1 MTIKA
6 ILPILFILI
15 LGTVSAFLTFGN
27 TNVEADCFNPAIADF
42 KIKNV
47 ENSTQT
53 YTIEAIEETAG
64 WINLNGQWVK
74 DNKMIFS
81 MAPGETKDLYGFIK
95 PLCNTEPGNYIV
107 SLKIS
112 ENNKVSLKNISVN
125 VLDSRKLIL
134 ALGTDKQATQCE
146 KAEFPISVKNNSK
159 GNELV
164 EIIVE
169 GLPENWT
176 SYTKE
181 FLLEKGQTVENILF
195 VLAPCDAAVRD
206 YDFAVTARIKGTN
219 FYDENSAK
227 FTILDAQNV
236 AIEDKA
242 FTVCNELQENG
253 TIIVKNL
260 GLKKDLF
267 HFKVEGLNKTS
278 VKTADLELNPDEE
291 IAVNIL
297 FDKISEV
304 GKDKIKFI
312 VQSITFDKEYS
323 KILDVNKEN
332 CYDAAVVVP
341 PFKKVSIKA
350 GKERVDKIKIKNTG
364 TKDNTLTLEAK
375 GPNWATSIP
384 KNVELGSKEIGEF
397 FVYYNPAMD
406 MLDSDYN
413 VKITVRG
420 EDFYQT
426 FNVNVIVSAA
436 NTFVQEPVK
445 IESSLQEI
453 SKDNKIS
460 ATILLTND
468 SNTNVFVKSISA
480 EDLNIL
486 FEPTTIIIPKNS
498 SKGVKVTIYLTE
510 MQDIIKVPLK
520 IETDKGLIEKEIEI
534 DTTNK
539 NMLSVGLFTLF
550 DSENLFTFPLIAA
563 IIVVLL
569 VIFIFYRKA
578 SKVERE
584 DS

>member
-1 MTIKA
+1 M
-6 ILPILFILI
+6 LFR
-15 LGTVSAFLTFGN
+15 S
-27 TNVEADCFNPAIADF
+27 
-42 KIKNV
+42 
-47 ENSTQT
+47 
-53 YTIEAIEETAG
+53 
-64 WINLNGQWVK
+64 
-74 DNKMIFS
+74 
-81 MAPGETKDLYGFIK
+81 
-95 PLCNTEPGNYIV
+95 
-107 SLKIS
+107 
-112 ENNKVSLKNISVN
+112 
-125 VLDSRKLIL
+125 
-134 ALGTDKQATQCE
+134 
-146 KAEFPISVKNNSK
+146 
-159 GNELV
+159 
-164 EIIVE
+164 
-169 GLPENWT
+169 
-176 SYTKE
+176 
-181 FLLEKGQTVENILF
+181 
-195 VLAPCDAAVRD
+195 
-206 YDFAVTARIKGTN
+206 
-219 FYDENSAK
+219 
-227 FTILDAQNV
+227 
-236 AIEDKA
+236 
-242 FTVCNELQENG
+242 
-253 TIIVKNL
+253 
-260 GLKKDLF
+260 
-267 HFKVEGLNKTS
+267 
-278 VKTADLELNPDEE
+278 ADLELNPDEE